1 MKFRIKAGAEVD
13 FLTKDELS
21 DVLGDHLAEIGA
33 GVRYKRIPYAGPLPL
48 TVAGPESGFVWSVKL
63 VSATFNVADKCKAY
77 VDQVEDSSLVGYDAA
92 SDTAHVLRWG
102 SDQLIL
108 FGTQPLI
115 VAGTGTAT
123 SATGLMYVE
132 QVPVGAEW
140 KL

>member
-13 FLTKDELS
+13 FLTKDELDS
-21 DVLGDHLAEIGA
+21 VLKDRLAEVGS
-33 GVRYKRIPYAGPLPL
+33 GVRYKRIPYAGTLP
-48 TVAGPESGFVWSVKL
+48 VAVAAPESGFVWSVKL
-63 VSATFNVADKCKAY
+63 LSATFNTADKCKAY
-77 VDQVEDSSLVGYDAA
+77 VDQLEDSSLVGYDAA

-108 FGTQPLI
+108 FGTQPL
-115 VAGTGTAT
+115 VVSGTGAAA